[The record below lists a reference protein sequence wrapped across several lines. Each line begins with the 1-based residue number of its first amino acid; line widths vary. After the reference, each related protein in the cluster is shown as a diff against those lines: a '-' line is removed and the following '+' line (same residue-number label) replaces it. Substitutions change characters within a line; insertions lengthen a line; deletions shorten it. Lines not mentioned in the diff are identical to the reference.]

1 MTRSDTDNFKALSEY
16 PEQMTQLAIERAGLW
31 DVGVQRCVEIS
42 GPDAEAFMNLLTPR
56 DVSKVAVGQ
65 CRYIFMT
72 NQDGGVINDPV
83 MLRMTDDR
91 FWLSTA
97 DGDMYYTLRS
107 YEVMEMLSKEG
118 IPVQS
123 HIGLIPTFSHWCGG
137 LRDWGRNADEA
148 MEIYRTLKRMEDV
161 LIRCRVLMGILS
173 PDLRIYFLALILAS
187 ALSQELFET

>member
-1 MTRSDTDNFKALSEY
+1 
-16 PEQMTQLAIERAGLW
+16 MTQLAIERAGLW

-42 GPDAEAFMNLLTPR
+42 GPDAEAFMSLLTPR

-161 LIRCRVLMGILS
+161 LIRCRVLMGIQS